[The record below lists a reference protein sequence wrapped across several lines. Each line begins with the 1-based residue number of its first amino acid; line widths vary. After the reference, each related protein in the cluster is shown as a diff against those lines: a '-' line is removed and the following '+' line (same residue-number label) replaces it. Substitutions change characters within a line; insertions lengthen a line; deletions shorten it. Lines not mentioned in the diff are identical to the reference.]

1 MLGFGAVALGMFGR
15 SRSRVVPL
23 LMEETEIRAVG
34 VAAVCLKD
42 VVGKEDIGYLVLFHI
57 GNNVLGEI
65 A

>member
-15 SRSRVVPL
+15 SRSRAVPL

-42 VVGKEDIGYLVLFHI
+42 VVGKEDIGYLVST
-57 GNNVLGEI
+57 
-65 A
+65 